1 MRRNRLTFIGRVNL
15 GKMIADDVIYCQN
28 SWVVGVFEFLV
39 YLVFEVRLEVPDVL
53 LLLQSRLDI
62 VFY

>member
-1 MRRNRLTFIGRVNL
+1 
-15 GKMIADDVIYCQN
+15 MIADDVIYCQN

>member
-1 MRRNRLTFIGRVNL
+1 MIGRVNL

-28 SWVVGVFEFLV
+28 SSVVGVFEFLV
-39 YLVFEVRLEVPDVL
+39 YLVFEVRLEFPDVL
-53 LLLQSRLDI
+53 LLLQSRLNI